1 MTASSGNITNTAVGT
16 STTPDPTPTNTVTV
30 VTPVATS
37 ADLTLTKVASSTSG
51 TQGQTISYTVTLV
64 NLGPSVASNVTLTDI
79 LSAGLSLISA
89 SGNNGTASIAGA
101 SVGATTASL
110 QVGATLTLV
119 VNATVTASPTSVS
132 YTHLDVYKRQ
142 VWIKLV

>member
-1 MTASSGNITNTAVGT
+1 
-16 STTPDPTPTNTVTV
+16 
-30 VTPVATS
+30 
-37 ADLTLTKVASSTSG
+37 VASSTSG

-119 VNATVTASPTSVS
+119 VNA
-132 YTHLDVYKRQ
+132 R
-142 VWIKLV
+142 